1 VAASVPDDVDEAG
14 QALVV
19 AGGDPAQ
26 AEPLHLVTPVPV
38 EEIVL
43 EPLCMKDVELI
54 ARERAAPLVRD
65 GHYARGRVTAPSLAL
80 ETCAAYL
87 AKTPVV

>member
-1 VAASVPDDVDEAG
+1 
-14 QALVV
+14 
-19 AGGDPAQ
+19 
-26 AEPLHLVTPVPV
+26 
-38 EEIVL
+38 VL